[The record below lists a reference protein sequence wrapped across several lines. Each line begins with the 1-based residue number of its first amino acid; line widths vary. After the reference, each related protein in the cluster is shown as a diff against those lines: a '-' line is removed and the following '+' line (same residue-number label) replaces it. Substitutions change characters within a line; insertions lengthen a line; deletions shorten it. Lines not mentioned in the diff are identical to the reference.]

1 MDGATFIKRFREETV
16 DEAQPYL
23 WSDALILRYLD
34 EAQTDFCRRTEGIE
48 DSASSVC
55 SVAVPA
61 GTAVVKLDP
70 KIRKVRA
77 ARLAGHTL
85 PLDIT
90 SVEEA
95 RQNNA
100 TASGAPRTLVLG
112 LGGGKALLAPTPATS
127 VVLHLDV
134 FRLPLTSIEAPGD
147 ETEVDDMH
155 ASALMYGAL
164 FRAYSR
170 PDVETMD
177 RTKAEYFRQLFAD
190 ECARAAREQGRARK
204 PNGATQFSW

>member
-61 GTAVVKLDP
+61 GAAVVKLDP

-77 ARLAGHTL
+77 ARLAGHAL

-100 TASGAPRTLVLG
+100 ATSGTPRTLVLG
-112 LGGGKALLAPTPATS
+112 LGGGKLARPYT
-127 VVLHLDV
+127 
-134 FRLPLTSIEAPGD
+134 GD
-147 ETEVDDMH
+147 ECGPPSRRVP
-155 ASALMYGAL
+155 SAAERHRGA
-164 FRAYSR
+164 RR
-170 PDVETMD
+170 RD
-177 RTKAEYFRQLFAD
+177 
-190 ECARAAREQGRARK
+190 
-204 PNGATQFSW
+204 

>member
-34 EAQTDFCRRTEGIE
+34 EVQTDFCRRTEGIE
-48 DSASSVC
+48 DSVSSVC

-61 GTAVVKLDP
+61 GTAVVRLNP

-77 ARLAGHTL
+77 ARLAGYAW

-100 TASGAPRTLVLG
+100 TASGVPRTLVLG

-155 ASALMYGAL
+155 ASTLMYGAL

-190 ECARAAREQGRARK
+190 ECTRAAREQGRARK